1 VPATAAKTGTK
12 PTIKILY
19 AECDEKV
26 LANHADAIQKAGHH
40 VTTAL
45 SRQGVMET
53 LRRDAFD
60 LVILGSTMS
69 KDDRHHLPYMVK
81 KAHEGTKVLVMHAGT
96 HHHEWMSLWIPESA
110 WCCCSKRSQHC
121 CSRWALA
128 SQVRFPRKKGLADGE
143 RSRQTTS
150 RVSVFRGRREGGP
163 RRLSGFSRL
172 RQPEVVT
179 VLLT

>member
-1 VPATAAKTGTK
+1 MPATASKTGTK

-19 AECDEKV
+19 AECDENV

-96 HHHEWMSLWIPESA
+96 HHHEVDVA
-110 WCCCSKRSQHC
+110 
-121 CSRWALA
+121 
-128 SQVRFPRKKGLADGE
+128 VD
-143 RSRQTTS
+143 
-150 RVSVFRGRREGGP
+150 
-163 RRLSGFSRL
+163 SGISM
-172 RQPEVVT
+172 
-179 VLLT
+179 VLLLEKIAALLQPVGAR